1 MDVEKILNSSKV
13 SELVPLLKERRLP
26 LIPEKATIKEV
37 VDAMTSFE
45 HSRLVYVVDD
55 EGRLTGTISLG
66 LLARHVFSPSHEPQ
80 IHPRF
85 LIDMITAET
94 AKDIMQKNT
103 VVATEE
109 EEVGS
114 VLRRMLGANVKEI
127 PVLDREKRVFA
138 DITIVDL
145 LRFLFNATEHDYPA
159 QGQVKTKG
167 ADYGE
172 NPS

>member
-1 MDVEKILNSSKV
+1 MDVEKILNSSRV

-66 LLARHVFSPSHEPQ
+66 LLARHVFSSSHEPQ
-80 IHPRF
+80 IHPRL

-127 PVLDREKRVFA
+127 PVLDREKRVSA

-145 LRFLFNATEHDYPA
+145 LRFLFNATEYDYPA
-159 QGQVKTKG
+159 RGRVKTKE
-167 ADYGE
+167 ADCGE

>member
-1 MDVEKILNSSKV
+1 MAIEKIIKSSKV

-26 LIPEKATIKEV
+26 LIHEKATIKEV

-45 HSRLVYVVDD
+45 YSRLVYVVDD

-80 IHPRF
+80 IHPRH
-85 LIDMITAET
+85 LIDMITVET

-103 VVATEE
+103 LVATEE
-109 EEVGS
+109 EAVGS
-114 VLRRMLGANVKEI
+114 VLKRMIGANVKEI
-127 PVLDREKRVFA
+127 PVLDREKRVVA

-145 LRFLFNATEHDYPA
+145 LRSLFNATRC
-159 QGQVKTKG
+159 
-167 ADYGE
+167 
-172 NPS
+172 

>member
-1 MDVEKILNSSKV
+1 MAIEKIIKSSKV

-26 LIPEKATIKEV
+26 LIHEKATIKEV

-45 HSRLVYVVDD
+45 YSRLIYVVDD

-80 IHPRF
+80 IHPRH
-85 LIDMITAET
+85 LIDMITVET

-103 VVATEE
+103 LVATEE
-109 EEVGS
+109 EAVGS
-114 VLRRMLGANVKEI
+114 VLKRMIGANVKEI
-127 PVLDREKRVFA
+127 PVLDREKRVVA

-145 LRFLFNATEHDYPA
+145 LRSLFNATRC
-159 QGQVKTKG
+159 
-167 ADYGE
+167 
-172 NPS
+172 

>member
-1 MDVEKILNSSKV
+1 MAIEKIIKTSKV

-26 LIPEKATIKEV
+26 LIHEKATIKEV

-45 HSRLVYVVDD
+45 YSRLIYVVDD

-80 IHPRF
+80 IHPRH
-85 LIDMITAET
+85 LIDMITVET

-103 VVATEE
+103 LVATEE
-109 EEVGS
+109 EAVGS
-114 VLRRMLGANVKEI
+114 VLKRMIGANVKEI
-127 PVLDREKRVFA
+127 PVLDSEKRVVA

-145 LRFLFNATEHDYPA
+145 LRSLFNATRC
-159 QGQVKTKG
+159 
-167 ADYGE
+167 
-172 NPS
+172 

>member
-1 MDVEKILNSSKV
+1 MS
-13 SELVPLLKERRLP
+13 
-26 LIPEKATIKEV
+26 
-37 VDAMTSFE
+37 SFE
-45 HSRLVYVVDD
+45 HSRLIYVVDD
-55 EGRLTGTISLG
+55 KGKLTGTISLG
-66 LLARHVFSPSHEPQ
+66 MLVRHVFSPSHEPQ

-103 VVATEE
+103 LVATEE

-159 QGQVKTKG
+159 QGRVKTKE